1 MIISKELAQDILD
14 HMSCEGT
21 KCDECSLKDTNC
33 ADHHKKTADTLRA
46 ILEDEKQNSSVSRE
60 TRPKLGPPDLGLL
73 EPGKATKYITIPVA
87 EYHFLTK
94 AATLLEIIMAD
105 KSYSPNTVVAAVRTV
120 VQEMVQQA
128 EAGAAE

>member
-1 MIISKELAQDILD
+1 MKRLQQQML
-14 HMSCEGT
+14 
-21 KCDECSLKDTNC
+21 LW
-33 ADHHKKTADTLRA
+33 
-46 ILEDEKQNSSVSRE
+46 QQSSEEQKVNVSRE
-60 TRPKLGPPDLGLL
+60 TRGARGA
-73 EPGKATKYITIPVA
+73 EPMEERRIPTQKPISETITIPVA

-94 AATLLEIIMAD
+94 AATLLEIILAD

>member
-1 MIISKELAQDILD
+1 MIKITEHLAKDILAHLD
-14 HMSCEGT
+14 CANNASCD
-21 KCDECSLKDTNC
+21 KCRLNSASC
-33 ADHHKKTADTLRA
+33 AINQDACNEKLREA
-46 ILEDEKQNSSVSRE
+46 LESAEQNESVSQE
-60 TRPKLGPPDLGLL
+60 TAVNNECLQV
-73 EPGKATKYITIPVA
+73 EPGMASKYITIPVA

-94 AATLLEIIMAD
+94 AATLLETVLAD

>member
-1 MIISKELAQDILD
+1 MITLNEHLAKDILA
-14 HMSCEGT
+14 HLE
-21 KCDECSLKDTNC
+21 C
-33 ADHHKKTADTLRA
+33 ADVATCDKCRLNSASCSGNHTTCAVKLREA
-46 ILEDEKQNSSVSRE
+46 LEAAKQNESVSQE
-60 TRPKLGPPDLGLL
+60 TPANNETLPA
-73 EPGKATKYITIPVA
+73 EPGQASKYITIPVA

-94 AATLLEIIMAD
+94 AATLLEIVLAD